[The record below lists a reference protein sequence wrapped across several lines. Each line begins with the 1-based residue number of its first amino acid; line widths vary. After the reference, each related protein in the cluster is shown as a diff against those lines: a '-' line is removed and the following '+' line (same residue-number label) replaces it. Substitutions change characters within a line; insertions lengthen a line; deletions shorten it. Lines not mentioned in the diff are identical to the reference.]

1 MNTIVKSFK
10 FRAYAAKQGHQQLDQ
25 MLVDHCELYNA
36 ALHNRKLAYKY
47 HKESISKF
55 DQFKELTLVRQDDE
69 RWNNESVWLAR
80 GTITRVDRA
89 FSGFFSR
96 VKRGEK
102 PGYPRFKSRS
112 RFETLELNYKKGM
125 LRFNAK
131 KTKLITN
138 IKGIPRLEIP
148 INKREVPDLDN
159 IKTLTI
165 TKKLCRIDLAFNAK
179 IEIEPLELTG
189 QALGI
194 DLNVSKR
201 AATSD
206 GEIIPR
212 IDTSDTKKKRLQRKV
227 SRAQKGSNSRKKKV
241 KAYAKECARVAES
254 NKQATHRLT
263 TDLIRNYD
271 FIALEKLNIKN
282 MTKEGGSS
290 KKGLNREILANRW
303 GMLRNQLNYKAEWG
317 W

>member
-1 MNTIVKSFK
+1 
-10 FRAYAAKQGHQQLDQ
+10 
-25 MLVDHCELYNA
+25 
-36 ALHNRKLAYKY
+36 
-47 HKESISKF
+47 
-55 DQFKELTLVRQDDE
+55 
-69 RWNNESVWLAR
+69 
-80 GTITRVDRA
+80 
-89 FSGFFSR
+89 
-96 VKRGEK
+96 
-102 PGYPRFKSRS
+102 
-112 RFETLELNYKKGM
+112 M

-165 TKKLCRIDLAFNAK
+165 TKKLDRIDVAFNAK

-303 GMLRNQLNYKAEWG
+303 GMLRNQLNYKAEWAG
-317 W
+317 KEVVLVNPKFTSQICSNCGIKDPNNRQGEWYSCSSCDFEIDADINAAINILRRGLELIRSSGRVEVSSMRTVKCSINSGVRRNIYS